1 MNSNI
6 NFKINEEVRGNLGV
20 INLAELP
27 FMPRRFFWIYNAP
40 LNEKRAGHAHLICEQ
55 ILFTLMGFVT
65 IQIHD
70 TNNIKQEIKI
80 TPSQGFYLGTKTW
93 LELSYFSEN
102 AVLGVWASHEYD
114 RSEYIETFEDFK
126 KLIEL

>member
-1 MNSNI
+1 MNSII
-6 NFKINEEVRGNLGV
+6 NFNIYEEARGNLGA

-27 FMPRRFFWIYNAP
+27 FTPKRFFWIFNTP
-40 LNEKRAGHAHLICEQ
+40 EGIERAGHAHQICEQ
-55 ILFTLMGFVT
+55 ILFTLSGFVT

-70 TNNIKQEIKI
+70 SNNVKQEIKL

-93 LELSYFSEN
+93 LELRYFSEN